1 MIIEAIGLITAL
13 IILKLI
19 IPKEEN
25 KIEENLENFNLNKK
39 HGNRTNK

>member
-1 MIIEAIGLITAL
+1 MEIMIIKAVGLIVAL

-25 KIEENLENFNLNKK
+25 KIEENLEKFSKKLND
-39 HGNRTNK
+39 

>member
-1 MIIEAIGLITAL
+1 MEIIIIKAVGLIVAL

-25 KIEENLENFNLNKK
+25 KI
-39 HGNRTNK
+39 